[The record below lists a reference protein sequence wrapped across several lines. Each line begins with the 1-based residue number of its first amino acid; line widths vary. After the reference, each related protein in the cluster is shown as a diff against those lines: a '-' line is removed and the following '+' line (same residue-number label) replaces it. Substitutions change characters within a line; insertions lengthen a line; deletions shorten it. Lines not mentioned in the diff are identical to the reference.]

1 MNNSPE
7 QFKKLVTVVQDLSL
21 ARSLE
26 EVMSVVR
33 LAARDLTGADGAT
46 FVLRDGN
53 LCYYAEENA
62 IAPLWKG
69 KRFPMETCISGW
81 AMLNKHSVAI
91 EDIYQDSR
99 IPQDAYRPTFVKS
112 LAMVPIRTKDP
123 VGAIGNYWANQHQP
137 TPQEL
142 ELLQALA
149 DSASIAIEHVQL
161 IETLEKKVQARTEE
175 LEAFTYSV
183 SHDLEAPL
191 RSIKGYAQ
199 VLKEEHST
207 VLNDDASLCLGRITK
222 ASDRMYALM
231 EGLLTLSR
239 LGRFKLEKRDVNLSY
254 MATQILEGIRLDNKD
269 REWDIQIQPDVMAY
283 GDQKMLQVLLENLLR
298 NAAKFTRGKSPALIT
313 FACENLS
320 GDKKIYLVQDN
331 GVGFNMEFA
340 QRLFQPF
347 HRFHKDSEFE
357 GNGIGLATTYKVVTR
372 HGGEIWAQSAPGK
385 GTKFFF
391 TIPRQQGPIS

>member
-1 MNNSPE
+1 MNNSAE
-7 QFKKLVTVVQDLSL
+7 QFKRLVTAVQDLSL
-21 ARSLE
+21 ARTMD
-26 EVMSVVR
+26 EVTQVVR
-33 LAARDLTGADGAT
+33 VAARELTGADGAT

-53 LCYYAEENA
+53 LCYYADENA

-112 LAMVPIRTKDP
+112 LAMVPIRAKEP
-123 VGAIGNYWANQHQP
+123 VGAIGNYWAKHHEA
-137 TPQEL
+137 TPQEI

-149 DSASIAIEHVQL
+149 DSTSIAIEHVQL
-161 IETLEKKVQARTEE
+161 IETLEKKVRDRTEE

-183 SHDLEAPL
+183 SHDLEGPL

-199 VLKEEHST
+199 VLKEDHAAQ
-207 VLNDDASLCLGRITK
+207 LNEDASQCLGRITK
-222 ASDRMYALM
+222 AADRMYSLM

-239 LGRFKLEKRDVNLSY
+239 LGRFNLEKRDVNMSY
-254 MATQILEGIRLDNKD
+254 LVGQIMESIRLDNVN
-269 REWDIQIQPDVMAY
+269 REWDLQIQPDVTAF
-283 GDQKMLQVLLENLLR
+283 GDQKMMQVLLENLLR
-298 NAAKFTRGKSPALIT
+298 NAGKFTRGSHPSRIV
-313 FACENLS
+313 FACEEPVA
-320 GDKKIYLVQDN
+320 GRKIYSIQDN
-331 GVGFNMEFA
+331 GVGFNMEYA

-347 HRFHKDSEFE
+347 QRFHTEAEFE
-357 GNGIGLATTYKVVTR
+357 GNGIGLATAYKIIVR

-391 TIPRQQGPIS
+391 TIPTVKT

>member
-1 MNNSPE
+1 MNNTAE
-7 QFKKLVTVVQDLSL
+7 QFKKLVTAVQDLSL
-21 ARSLE
+21 ARSLD
-26 EVMSVVR
+26 EVMQVVR

-53 LCYYAEENA
+53 LCYYADENA

-81 AMLNKHSVAI
+81 AMMNKHSVAI

-137 TPQEL
+137 TSQEI

-161 IETLEKKVQARTEE
+161 IETLEKKVHDRTEE

-191 RSIKGYAQ
+191 RSIKGYTQ
-199 VLKEEHST
+199 VLKEDHGNE
-207 VLNDDASLCLGRITK
+207 LNEDAIQCLSRITR
-222 ASDRMYALM
+222 ASDRMYSLM

-254 MATQILEGIRLDNKD
+254 IASQVTEGLRLDNKE
-269 REWDIQIQPDVMAY
+269 REWEIHIQPDVMAY
-283 GDQKMLQVLLENLLR
+283 GDQRMLQVLMENLLR
-298 NAAKFTRGKSPALIT
+298 NASKFSRNQHPSRISFECEETAL
-313 FACENLS
+313 
-320 GDKKIYLVQDN
+320 GKKIYSVQDN
-331 GVGFNMEFA
+331 GVGFDMEFA

-347 HRFHKDSEFE
+347 QRFHNEKEFE
-357 GNGIGLATTYKVVTR
+357 GNGIGLATVYKIVTR

-385 GTKFFF
+385 GAKFFF
-391 TIPRQQGPIS
+391 TIPH

>member
-1 MNNSPE
+1 MNNTAE
-7 QFKKLVTVVQDLSL
+7 QFKKLVTAVQDLSL
-21 ARSLE
+21 ARSLDD
-26 EVMSVVR
+26 VMQIVR

-53 LCYYAEENA
+53 LCYYADENA

-81 AMLNKHSVAI
+81 AMVHKHSVAI

-123 VGAIGNYWANQHQP
+123 VGAIGNYWANQHLA
-137 TPQEL
+137 TTQEL

-161 IETLEKKVQARTEE
+161 IETLERKVHDRTEE

-191 RSIKGYAQ
+191 RSIRGYAQ
-199 VLKEEHST
+199 VLKEDHSQD
-207 VLNDDASLCLGRITK
+207 LNEDASLCLGRITK
-222 ASDRMYALM
+222 ASERMYSLM

-239 LGRFKLEKRDVNLSY
+239 LGRFKLENRDVNLSY
-254 MATQILEGIRLDNKD
+254 MVTQIMEGIRLDNKG
-269 REWDIQIQPDVMAY
+269 REWDVQIQPDVMAY
-283 GDQKMLQVLLENLLR
+283 GDSKMLQVLMENLLR
-298 NAAKFTRGKSPALIT
+298 NASKFSRDQKPSRVT
-313 FACENLS
+313 FACEETTL
-320 GDKKIYLVQDN
+320 GKKIYSIQDN
-331 GVGFNMEFA
+331 GVGFDMEFA

-347 HRFHKDSEFE
+347 QRFHTEKEFE
-357 GNGIGLATTYKVVTR
+357 GNGIGLATVYKIVSR

-385 GTKFFF
+385 GAKFFF
-391 TIPRQQGPIS
+391 TIPR

>member
-1 MNNSPE
+1 MNNSAE
-7 QFKKLVTVVQDLSL
+7 QFKKLVTAVQDLSL
-21 ARSLE
+21 ARTMD
-26 EVMSVVR
+26 EVTQVVR
-33 LAARDLTGADGAT
+33 VAARELTGADGAT

-81 AMLNKHSVAI
+81 TMLHKHSVAI

-112 LAMVPIRTKDP
+112 LAMVPIRTKEP
-123 VGAIGNYWANQHQP
+123 VGAIGNYWAKHHEA
-137 TPQEL
+137 TPQEI

-161 IETLEKKVQARTEE
+161 IETLEKKVRDRTEE

-199 VLKEEHST
+199 VLKEDHAAQ
-207 VLNDDASLCLGRITK
+207 LNEDAIQCLGRITK
-222 ASDRMYALM
+222 ATDRMYSLM

-239 LGRFKLEKRDVNLSY
+239 LGRFNLEKRDINMSY
-254 MATQILEGIRLDNKD
+254 LVAQIMENIRLDNPNRD
-269 REWDIQIQPDVMAY
+269 WDFQIKPNVTVF
-283 GDQKMLQVLLENLLR
+283 GDQKMIQVLLENLLR
-298 NAAKFTRGKSPALIT
+298 NASKFSRDSNPSRVV
-313 FACENLS
+313 FACEEPVP
-320 GDKKIYLVQDN
+320 GKKIYSIQDN
-331 GVGFNMEFA
+331 GVGFDMEYA

-347 HRFHKDSEFE
+347 QRFHTETEFE
-357 GNGIGLATTYKVVTR
+357 GNGIGLATVYKVVMR

-385 GTKFFF
+385 GAKFFF
-391 TIPRQQGPIS
+391 TIPNTKN